1 MIYNY
6 HYYENIGDYIQSLA
20 ALQYLPKN
28 CKPYLVDRNRIQYY
42 NGPNVKLI
50 MNSWNK
56 IVGGTKYISDKINPI
71 FYLIILT
78 NQKFYLE
85 YIYKIWKIMLQLVVE
100 IHIQEIN

>member
-71 FYLIILT
+71 FLSYHINKPKILPRIYL
-78 NQKFYLE
+78 
-85 YIYKIWKIMLQLVVE
+85 
-100 IHIQEIN
+100 